1 MACRLLLALRAGL
14 RELVAHDVE
23 AAQLVEHG
31 DHERLVVRAE
41 VYEAVARDERGPGL
55 GGVEVVAEAA
65 VEGEGDGLALD
76 VPYAA

>member
-41 VYEAVARDERGPGL
+41 VDEPVAWDECGPGL
-55 GGVEVVAEAA
+55 RGIEVVAEAA
-65 VEGEGDGLALD
+65 VKGEGHGLALD

>member
-31 DHERLVVRAE
+31 DHEGFMVRAK
-41 VYEAVARDERGPGL
+41 VHEAVARDERGPGL

>member
-1 MACRLLLALRAGL
+1 M
-14 RELVAHDVE
+14 
-23 AAQLVEHG
+23 
-31 DHERLVVRAE
+31 VRAK
-41 VYEAVARDERGPGL
+41 VHEAVARDERGPGL